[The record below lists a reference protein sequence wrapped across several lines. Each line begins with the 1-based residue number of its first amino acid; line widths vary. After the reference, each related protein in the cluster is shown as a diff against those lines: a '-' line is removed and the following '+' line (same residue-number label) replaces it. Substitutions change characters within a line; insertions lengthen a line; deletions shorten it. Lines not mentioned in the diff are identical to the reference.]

1 MNTFI
6 GDSASSKIM
15 TTVDRKGRSVI
26 PASVRKRYSLNS
38 GPVRFSVSG
47 YVFDKT
53 MDSKGR
59 ISIPKAIRE
68 NNMSEDAV
76 IVIDSIMSIRRG
88 A

>member
-6 GDSASSKIM
+6 GDSASSKII

-26 PASVRKRYSLNS
+26 PASVRKRYSLS
-38 GPVRFSVSG
+38 PGQIRLSVFG
-47 YVFDKT
+47 YIFDKI
-53 MDSKGR
+53 MDPKGR